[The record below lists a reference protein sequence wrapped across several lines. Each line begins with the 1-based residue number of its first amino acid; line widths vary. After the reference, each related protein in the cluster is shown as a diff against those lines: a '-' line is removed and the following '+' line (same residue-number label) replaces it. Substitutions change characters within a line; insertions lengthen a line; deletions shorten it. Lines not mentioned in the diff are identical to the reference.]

1 MGLGPPVC
9 LNCMLMG
16 SFSEQ
21 KRWYCG
27 GCGEKSLRHSLW
39 EQDQSTQDK
48 IEENTRFIDIVQ
60 QTLKEIEMTDEPT
73 SIPLARRVMPSIILD
88 DIKGVSP
95 MVGPIDSVVNLKN
108 KMITE
113 RQGEGQVDI
122 EADIAQLQKNL
133 EAAQTAGDL
142 EKVTKIEK
150 QIALLEDAVVIYRIS
165 RHSEQK

>member
-1 MGLGPPVC
+1 
-9 LNCMLMG
+9 
-16 SFSEQ
+16 
-21 KRWYCG
+21 
-27 GCGEKSLRHSLW
+27 
-39 EQDQSTQDK
+39 
-48 IEENTRFIDIVQ
+48 
-60 QTLKEIEMTDEPT
+60 
-73 SIPLARRVMPSIILD
+73 
-88 DIKGVSP
+88 
-95 MVGPIDSVVNLKN
+95 MVGPIDSVAYLRN